1 MTSLPI
7 MWFAMYDYAYAKDN
21 ELVKYVELP
30 FEELESKDNLSKDT
44 ADSKTKQDKDDREV
58 WRKSA
63 YEYKQKALNHP
74 DKDSLMQNPNHY
86 AIGIVKGKEQYS
98 ILIFL
103 EVFIRGAIVDAFV
116 IYRTVFYP
124 IA

>member
-1 MTSLPI
+1 MTALPI
-7 MWFAMYDYAYAKDN
+7 MWFAMYDYAYAKDDD
-21 ELVKYVELP
+21 LVKYVDLP

-44 ADSKTKQDKDDREV
+44 TDTAQFKEDKDDREE

-63 YEYKQKALNHP
+63 HEYRQNALKHP

-98 ILIFL
+98 IAIFL
-103 EVFIRGAIVDAFV
+103 EVFIRGALVDALV
-116 IYRTVFYP
+116 IYGSVF
-124 IA
+124 